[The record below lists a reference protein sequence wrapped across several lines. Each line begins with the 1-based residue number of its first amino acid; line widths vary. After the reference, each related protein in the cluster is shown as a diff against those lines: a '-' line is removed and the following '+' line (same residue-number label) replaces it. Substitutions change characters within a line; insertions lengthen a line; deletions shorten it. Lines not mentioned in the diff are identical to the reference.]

1 MESQPSG
8 EDHSSRAAADLR
20 SQRADVSV
28 WMLEAQL
35 DQVSFS
41 TQVNHEPRG

>member
-8 EDHSSRAAADLR
+8 EDRTSRAAADLR

-35 DQVSFS
+35 DQSFS